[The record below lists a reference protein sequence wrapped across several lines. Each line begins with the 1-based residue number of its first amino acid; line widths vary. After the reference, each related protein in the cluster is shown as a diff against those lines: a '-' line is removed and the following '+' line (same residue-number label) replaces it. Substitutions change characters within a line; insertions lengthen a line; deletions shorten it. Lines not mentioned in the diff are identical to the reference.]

1 MSDGKTFNS
10 SKDLSNEDRL
20 TELERKIPI
29 YMERLQQYDGLF
41 DKIKDLQA
49 LITLWGLNHD
59 QLVRKTD
66 ELKKEQQQQNNI
78 LTARQ
83 DGHVLTLN
91 NIMTNFEKHKSELN
105 DQLRLL
111 TETQS
116 LHMRHIDS
124 VKKCMAESSI
134 KTISKD
140 ELDQFKDSVNSLHSA
155 MAERIRNVVDRV
167 VTLNDNSDSLSNT
180 IHYNNNHILNEISSI
195 RNSTNELREN
205 MSIDRF
211 KIRDLDE
218 KTLPVVKKEISSS
231 IDALKKE
238 LSQNVVNPNIIKD
251 ELQKKLDLVEMDGK
265 NALLRSVNSEK
276 QVEMMKKQIE
286 NIYLLLKK
294 HELSQ

>member
-180 IHYNNNHILNEISSI
+180 IHDNNNHILNEISSI